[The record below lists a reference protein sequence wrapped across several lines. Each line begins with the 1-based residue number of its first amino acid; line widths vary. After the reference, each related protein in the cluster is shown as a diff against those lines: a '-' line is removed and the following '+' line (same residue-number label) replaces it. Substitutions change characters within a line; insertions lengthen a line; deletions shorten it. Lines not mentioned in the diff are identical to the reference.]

1 MLFRSANATH
11 YNRNNDT
18 ISGLYS
24 TYTSHVG
31 QIFFDQDLITAVEK
45 LTPYTNNAQT
55 LTTNTEDDILGQELD
70 DNIDRLEELW
80 RLVST
85 PACRFGP
92 LSRSSVGG
100 DLISWAQF
108 SPGHQDAPV
117 DCYETCCRGRAWSD
131 AGLTQILVCLGA

>member
-1 MLFRSANATH
+1 MAACSKLPAGVQ
-11 YNRNNDT
+11 
-18 ISGLYS
+18 ISRGDAEHIIEVLKQGL
-24 TYTSHVG
+24 SHHPG
-31 QIFFDQDLITAVEK
+31 SDALLMPMMAAEK
-45 LTPYTNNAQT
+45 VL
-55 LTTNTEDDILGQELD
+55 LLELD